1 MTTARRK
8 QVCLEA
14 TPYYHCT
21 TRCVRRAF
29 LCGEDHA
36 SGKSFDHR
44 KQWVVD
50 RLNEITAV
58 FSIHASAYAI
68 MSNHYHVIV
77 YIDKETALSW
87 SDDDVIERWCTLYNG
102 HMLVD
107 RYKSGESLS
116 SSELSVMKDIVAT
129 WRERL
134 YDLSWFMRN
143 LNEPI
148 ARLANEE
155 DDCKGR
161 FWEGRYKSQALL
173 DEAALLSCMAYVDL
187 NPIRAGIADTPETSD
202 FTSIQARIEAQSNN
216 APSSGSPIITP
227 PGLRPF
233 TGDET
238 LEPAVP
244 GIPFHLLDYLELVD
258 WTGRAIRDDKRGAI
272 PGHLA
277 SILERLSINQDN
289 WLTTVKYFGH
299 RFPHVMGALDKIK
312 NYAALVGQSWVR
324 GQSCCAGA
332 YRAIPT

>member
-36 SGKSFDHR
+36 SGKSFEHR

-58 FSIHASAYAI
+58 FSIQACAYAV
-68 MSNHYHVIV
+68 MSNHYHVV
-77 YIDKETALSW
+77 VHIDKEAALNW
-87 SDDDVIERWCTLYNG
+87 SDDEVIDRWCTLYSG

-107 RYKSGESLS
+107 RYRSGESLC
-116 SSELSVMKDIVAT
+116 SSELSVLKEIVTT

-155 DDCKGR
+155 DNCRGR

-173 DEAALLSCMAYVDL
+173 DEALCVNL
-187 NPIRAGIADTPETSD
+187 ITGHFPE
-202 FTSIQARIEAQSNN
+202 Q
-216 APSSGSPIITP
+216 II
-227 PGLRPF
+227 
-233 TGDET
+233 
-238 LEPAVP
+238 
-244 GIPFHLLDYLELVD
+244 
-258 WTGRAIRDDKRGAI
+258 
-272 PGHLA
+272 
-277 SILERLSINQDN
+277 
-289 WLTTVKYFGH
+289 
-299 RFPHVMGALDKIK
+299 
-312 NYAALVGQSWVR
+312 
-324 GQSCCAGA
+324 
-332 YRAIPT
+332 